1 MGGIQIM
8 QSLLHRDEYKSRN
21 YADRILPVQFG
32 EKITIGF
39 NTEGEELG
47 QTTKSYGAQQL
58 VMMLQQGTLRLSEI
72 DHEGTSELER
82 ITKQKTVMGQDQYFI
97 LSDKGNGKAVND
109 HIFAS
114 LICYTV
120 AVRDTSFL
128 KKKKRKL
135 GKSGGKST

>member
-1 MGGIQIM
+1 M
-8 QSLLHRDEYKSRN
+8 QSLVHREEYKARN

-47 QTTKSYGAQQL
+47 QSTKSFGAQQL
-58 VMMLQQGTLRLSEI
+58 VIMLQQGTLRLSEI

-82 ITKQKTVMGQDQYFI
+82 ITKQRSPLGQDQYYI
-97 LSDKGNGKAVND
+97 LSDRGNGKAVSD

-114 LICYTV
+114 MICYTV

-135 GKSGGKST
+135 GKSGGKNT